1 MNAVAGMTLRAL
13 AAHGVPALPAYRR
26 ALVRAFE
33 RFPPVFGRRA
43 YADLYRRNAR
53 DRDWVALSLATFAEG
68 EGDGAER
75 LWDMAAST
83 PHADVARQLRWHAI
97 DEARHSRG
105 YVTLLGLIFPAA
117 VDEELLAQL
126 KRLSPGYTRAS
137 PLRARRGSP
146 YARAA
151 TVDEII
157 QMNLAEMRTRIQ
169 HLFQRP
175 VLLAYCPAQQRP
187 RVRRILDSLLH
198 DETRHIAYTARL
210 IERTAQQSGLE
221 PVMELMH
228 ERLRDF
234 NELTEAEL
242 AGDSRPAAYSY

>member
-1 MNAVAGMTLRAL
+1 MNAVAAAALRAL
-13 AAHGVPALPAYRR
+13 AEHGVPALPAYRR
-26 ALVRAFE
+26 ALVSAFD
-33 RFPPVFGRRA
+33 RFPPVFGTQA
-43 YADLYRRNAR
+43 YADVYRRNAR
-53 DRDWVALSLATFAEG
+53 DRDWVALSLASFAEG

-83 PHADVARQLRWHAI
+83 PDADLARQLQWHAI

-105 YVTLLGLIFPAA
+105 YVTLLGIIFPRA
-117 VDEELLAQL
+117 VDQELLAQL
-126 KRLSPGYTRAS
+126 RRLSPGYTRSS
-137 PLRARRGSP
+137 PLRARRASP

-157 QMNLAEMRTRIQ
+157 QMNLAEMRTRLQ

-175 VLLAYCPAQQRP
+175 VLLRCCPPEQRL

-210 IERTAQQSGLE
+210 IERAAQSGLK
-221 PVMELMH
+221 PVMDLMH

-234 NELTEAEL
+234 NELTEAEI
-242 AGDSRPAAYSY
+242 AGATCPAACSY